1 MNISEQLEGTK
12 RISVVGAGAWGT
24 ALACHLAA
32 KGLEVSLWAYEE
44 EVVRQIKSSGENM
57 MYLPGIPLP
66 KNILPSSDLEFVLEA
81 QKVVV
86 MAVPSHYMRGV
97 VGRLKSFLS
106 TGTILVSVAK
116 GIENKTLLTMTQVF
130 EDVLPESLAVHR
142 AVLSGPSFAKE
153 VGRGLPTAVTVACY
167 DREACQY
174 LQQVFNSPTMRIY
187 TSQDVIG
194 VELGGALKNLIAI
207 VAGISDGMKMGLN
220 GRAAIITRGLAEI
233 TRLGVHMG
241 ANPLTFSG
249 LAGLGDLVLTCTGDL
264 SRNRTVGL
272 KLGQGM
278 KIADIL
284 KDMKQVAEG
293 VKTTRSA
300 KDLAERE
307 GVEMPI
313 TARLYEILY
322 EGKTTKQAMIEL
334 LSRDLKPEIDWGMVY
349 RENEGKH

>member
-1 MNISEQLEGTK
+1 MSLIERFKDVKKL
-12 RISVVGAGAWGT
+12 SVIGAGAWGT
-24 ALACHLAA
+24 ALSYHLAS
-32 KGLEVSLWAYEE
+32 KGLDVSLWVFED
-44 EVVRQIKSSGENM
+44 EVAEQIKSTRENRT
-57 MYLPGIPLP
+57 YLPGVKLP
-66 KNILPSSDLEFVLEA
+66 ENVTLSTDLEAVTRGNEVL
-81 QKVVV
+81 V
-86 MAVPSHYMRGV
+86 MAVPSHHMRRV
-97 VGRLKSFLS
+97 LGRMADALS
-106 TGTILVSVAK
+106 TGAILVSVAK
-116 GIENKTLLTMTQVF
+116 GIENETLLTMTQVF
-130 EDVLPESLAVHR
+130 EDVLPERLAVHR

-153 VGRGLPTAVTVACY
+153 VGRGLPTAVTVACH
-167 DREACQY
+167 DREARDL
-174 LQQVFNSPTMRIY
+174 LQQIFNSPTMRIY

-207 VAGISDGMKMGLN
+207 VAGIGDGMGMGLN

-249 LAGLGDLVLTCTGDL
+249 LAGMGDLVLTCTGDL
-264 SRNRTVGL
+264 SRNRTVGY

-307 GVEMPI
+307 GVDMPI
-313 TARLYEILY
+313 TAKL
-322 EGKTTKQAMIEL
+322 
-334 LSRDLKPEIDWGMVY
+334 
-349 RENEGKH
+349 